1 MEKFLE
7 NLTLGNSLIIGA
19 LILLVLFEIFL
30 RLKKKQI
37 RSKYKYNKKHV
48 EDFED
53 MEKIWIEYY
62 REDQKIFSARIVGIL
77 FILAIIIISLDI
89 KTFSVL
95 AIVAGTII
103 IVLRDYIFSFISFF
117 YVISIYKI
125 GDDIRNNEILG
136 EIVRINP
143 LYVAVA
149 GKDEDGEYN
158 GKLHRIP
165 NMFFASQKTE
175 IQELKIEDYR
185 RVVLTAIYTRERFED
200 NFENWLGKVR
210 NFLEE
215 TLPSRSWERVGH
227 FKGYLGIKYK
237 MNYDYNDKGEVIVR
251 ISFIARYPKNTE
263 QKERIIEFIESLRKV
278 DSGKA
283 SMI

>member
-7 NLTLGNSLIIGA
+7 NLTLVNYLVIGA

-117 YVISIYKI
+117 YIISIYKI

-185 RVVLTAIYTRERFED
+185 RVVLTAVYVREKFED
-200 NFENWLGKVR
+200 DFENWLNKVR

-215 TLPSRSWERVGH
+215 NLPSRSWERVGH

-237 MNYDYNDKGEVIVR
+237 MNYDYNDKSEVVVR
-251 ISFIARYPKNTE
+251 ISFIARYPKTTE

>member
-1 MEKFLE
+1 MIKFLE
-7 NLTLGNSLIIGA
+7 NLSLSNSLIIGA
-19 LILLVLFEIFL
+19 LILLALFEVFL
-30 RLKKKQI
+30 RLKKKKI

-53 MEKIWIEYY
+53 MEKVWIEYY
-62 REDQKIFSARIVGIL
+62 REDQKIFSSRIVGIL
-77 FILAIIIISLDI
+77 FVVAIILISLDI

-185 RVVLTAIYTRERFED
+185 RVVLNIIYTRERFED
-200 NFENWLGKVR
+200 NFENWLNKLR
-210 NFLEE
+210 AFLEE
-215 TLPSRSWERVGH
+215 HLPSRTWERVGH
-227 FKGYLGIKYK
+227 FKGYLGLKYK
-237 MNYDYNDKGEVIVR
+237 LNYDYNDKGEVIVH

-263 QKERIIEFIESLRKV
+263 QKERIIEFVESLRKE
-278 DSGKA
+278 
-283 SMI
+283 IPLQR